1 LQGISADAKI
11 EGVGV
16 VCWEI
21 INENGV
27 AHFIETEAFFVP
39 TASIRLHSP
48 QFHFK
53 NKLEGSLLIDHV
65 FSQGPFGS
73 TKKGFA
79 CDIHHVARENPL
91 FEYFNPTIPD
101 QFGDLR
107 AFLLDA
113 GTANLKFSEYE
124 LLSWHCR
131 MGHVGMSRLQKVMSW
146 DKEKPLDHKSTSGH
160 LEKPIVFRTNFK
172 KTQTTSPIPV
182 CHACALANKT
192 RLSPRSQ

>member
-1 LQGISADAKI
+1 LEQSLQGISADAKI

-16 VCWEI
+16 VRWEI
-21 INENGV
+21 IDENGV
-27 AHFIETEAFFVP
+27 ARFIETEAFFVP

-146 DKEKPLDHKSTSGH
+146 DKEKLEGSLLIDHHGAKLT
-160 LEKPIVFRTNFK
+160 
-172 KTQTTSPIPV
+172 
-182 CHACALANKT
+182 LANEGSGVVA
-192 RLSPRSQ
+192 LSFPYWENEPASHA